1 MRQVFSGIVTMAAV
15 SAVTASASGE
25 IPITILNTWQAPYAQ
40 QILGMSVQ
48 GEMYVFR
55 SNLDGKIIRF
65 NPDDGAYI
73 GELAIPTA
81 YRSGFGVALLGDGF
95 YIDCDTSPY
104 IYHNPGAGAW
114 DSFPNPAAVGG
125 RGLSNDPSNWTSIV
139 EGYSWAADR
148 GSFAFEGDGT
158 GSEYSSLEG
167 IWGTISGIAAHWVA
181 VDGQS
186 DQPYAMVVTSSDQH
200 EFMFYFRNGSSYYL
214 YGQEPCPVEVQQ
226 SLGLAFAPYRDS
238 FFWSY
243 IGMNGQYYVSELFMP
258 ILGDLE
264 STTWGSLKSGFGN

>member
-1 MRQVFSGIVTMAAV
+1 MRLMVFAIVSLAAV
-15 SAVTASASGE
+15 SAGTASASGE

-48 GEMYVFR
+48 GDIYVFR

-65 NPDDGAYI
+65 DPDTGAYI

-81 YRSGFGVALLGDGF
+81 YRSGLGVALLGDGF

-104 IYHNPGAGAW
+104 IYRNPGSGAW
-114 DSFPNPAAVGG
+114 DSFPNPAALAG
-125 RGLSNDPSNWTSIV
+125 RGLSNDPSNWTAIV

-148 GSFAFEGDGT
+148 GFFSFDSDGS

-181 VDGQS
+181 VDGQQ
-186 DQPYAMVVTSSDQH
+186 DQPFAMVVTSSDQH
-200 EFMFYFRNGSSYYL
+200 EFLFYWRSGSTYYL
-214 YGQEPCPVEVQQ
+214 YGQEPCPVDVQQ
-226 SLGLAFAPYRDS
+226 SLGLAFAPSRDS

-243 IGMNGQYYVSELFMP
+243 IGTNGQYYVSELFMP

-264 STTWGSLKSGFGN
+264 STTWGAIKSGFDE